1 MRINFNMKSL
11 LLNIKN
17 LIPYLLLISLYFLFI
32 NIEARKELTN
42 YTIKNNTKKNIGL
55 EKNVENINLR
65 ISIPVIPYS
74 Q

>member
-1 MRINFNMKSL
+1 MKSL

-17 LIPYLLLISLYFLFI
+17 LIPYFILISLYFLFV
-32 NIEARKELTN
+32 NIEARKELKN
-42 YTIKNNTKKNIGL
+42 YTNNSRTKNMREKKSNI
-55 EKNVENINLR
+55 ENKNLR

>member
-1 MRINFNMKSL
+1 MKSL

-17 LIPYLLLISLYFLFI
+17 LIPYFILISLYFLFV
-32 NIEARKELTN
+32 NIEARKELKN
-42 YTIKNNTKKNIGL
+42 YTNNSRTKNMREKKS
-55 EKNVENINLR
+55 NVEKKNLR

>member
-1 MRINFNMKSL
+1 MKSL